1 MMVWGL
7 LVPKIPEKN
16 IYFLSSLVCL
26 QFNLGRTEF
35 AVFQEETVTMQASS
49 ESGVFFWDDPEVDL
63 LSFLLSQILVSSV
76 ISEQEAV
83 GTDQKTVCRAPD
95 CPRNLMN
102 LTLGSQLLLHG
113 CWTLDSLV
121 AF

>member
-1 MMVWGL
+1 MGTVGT
-7 LVPKIPEKN
+7 ENTRKN

-35 AVFQEETVTMQASS
+35 AAFHEETVIIQASS

-83 GTDQKTVCRAPD
+83 GTDQKTVC
-95 CPRNLMN
+95 
-102 LTLGSQLLLHG
+102 
-113 CWTLDSLV
+113 
-121 AF
+121 